1 MRPPV
6 LDASQRAV
14 VEHTDGALLVLAG
27 PGTGKT
33 TTLVEAVAARVEAGA
48 DPERLLVLTFS
59 RKAAVELRDRMA
71 ARLGGRRPPQA
82 TTFHSYCYA
91 LVRAHQDADLFAEP
105 LRLLSGPEQD
115 LAVRELLAGQIDLAK
130 LGLGH
135 VRWPDELRACLT
147 TRGFADE
154 VRAVIA
160 RSREL
165 GLGPEALGA
174 FARRVGRPDWGA
186 AAGFLAEYLDV
197 MDLQGVLDYTELVHR
212 AVLLTESAPPG
223 TLPGYDAVFV
233 DEYQDTDPAQVR
245 LLRGLTAGTAAT
257 VVAFGDPDQ
266 SIYAFRGA
274 DVNGILDFPATFG
287 AAVRVL
293 DTSRRSGAALLA
305 ATRLLTQRMP
315 LPRLPADRVRAH
327 RALAPV
333 RDGGRV
339 EVHTYPTPSTETDN
353 IADLLRRAHLEDGVP
368 WHDMAVLT
376 RSAAPLPALRR
387 ALTSAGVP
395 VETDAADT
403 PLRHEPAVAPLLLAL
418 RAAATAAGEG
428 ASGAAPGAGEDPAGP
443 LPAAGEGPGAE
454 RAAHGG
460 AAPAG
465 GGVHGDAGQGPGAE
479 RAAHGGAAP
488 AGGGVHGDAGGPAA
502 GEGPGAERAAHGGAA
517 PAGGGVHGDAG
528 VTSPAG
534 GGAGAGHG
542 GVFDAPTSQDEGPR
556 PGLSQALAD
565 AAPGAGQGPEAPALG
580 GAAPAHGGVE
590 GDVGVASPAGA
601 GTVVAGDGGGEGEAG
616 VGAPADGEAGLGQGL
631 GTVPAGDGR
640 VPDASSAA
648 DAGRGPGVPAGGKGV
663 SQGLAGAV
671 PGVGQGPEASALGGA
686 APAGG
691 EAGAGDRPGTA
702 APEDRG
708 GEGDAD
714 VAAPADGEMRPGQRP
729 GTVPDGDGGV
739 ADAPSAAD
747 AGRRPGVPAG
757 DAPQAG
763 HGPEAPA
770 AGVPGTGTDPAAPG
784 TGTDPAVPAA
794 DPDPSAPRTAADS
807 TPWLDTETAV
817 ALLASPLGGMDPAD
831 LRRLGRA
838 LRDEERAG
846 GNRVPAPSD
855 VLLAR
860 AVAEPERL
868 VAHDQ
873 TYARGARRL
882 GELLRA
888 ARNKLAAGGTAEEA
902 LWLLWNGTPWPGRLE
917 RASLRGG
924 PAGRNADRDLDAVCA
939 LFETAARAED
949 RVGGRGALNFLEEL
963 DAQDIA
969 ADTLT
974 RRHTRPDAVRLMTAH
989 RSKGLEWGLV
999 VVAGVQEGLWPDLR
1013 RRGSLLEADR
1023 IGRDG
1028 LAEPLTPGALLAEE
1042 RRLFYVAAT
1051 RARDRLVV
1059 TAVKAPA
1066 EDGDQPSRFLTEL
1079 GVEPKEV
1086 TGRPRRPLAVAA
1098 LVAELRA
1105 TTVDPAASP
1114 ELRAAAAERLA
1125 TLAAL
1130 TDEDGNPLV
1139 PAAHPDRW
1147 WGLAEPTRSEVPLR
1161 DRDRPVALSGS
1172 ALDQLAHTCALQWF
1186 LGREVKADAPA
1197 TAAQGFGNVVHVL
1210 ADEVASGRTP
1220 ADLDVLMARLDSV
1233 WDALA
1238 FDAPWKSAQE
1248 KQNARIALERFLRW
1262 HVMDRG
1268 AGRTPAAT
1276 EHEFDV
1282 TLGAGPYQVRI
1293 RGSMDRVE
1301 ADEQGR
1307 AYVVDFKTGKSAPT
1321 RDEVAHHPQLAVYQ
1335 LAVREGAVDEVFGGR
1350 TPEPGGAELV
1360 HLRQA
1365 APKKEGGDALPK
1377 VQAQEPPDGEWIGD
1391 LLATAAGRVLD
1402 ERFTPTAGQH
1412 CTTCSFRASCSARP
1426 EGRQVVE

>member
-1 MRPPV
+1 MTSSSALRPTRGPGAYRLVRAVPAPARPPL
-6 LDASQRAV
+6 LDATQRAV
-14 VEHTDGALLVLAG
+14 VEHREGPLLVLAG

-33 TTLVEAVAARVEAGA
+33 TTLVEAVAARMEQGT
-48 DPERLLVLTFS
+48 DPERILVLTFS

-91 LVRAHQDADLFAEP
+91 LIRAHQDADLFAEP

-115 LAVRELLAGQIDLAK
+115 LAVRELLAGQIGLEKA
-130 LGLGH
+130 GLGK
-135 VRWPDELRACLT
+135 VGWPDELRACLT

-165 GLGPEALGA
+165 GLGPDALDA
-174 FARRVGRPDWGA
+174 FARRVGRPDWRA

-197 MDLQGVLDYTELVHR
+197 LDLQGVLDYTELVHR
-212 AVLLTESAPPG
+212 AVLLTESAAPG
-223 TLPGYDAVFV
+223 TLPAYDAVFV

-245 LLRGLTAGTAAT
+245 LLRGLTAGHTGA

-274 DVNGILDFPATFG
+274 DVNGILDFPAVFG
-287 AAVRVL
+287 GPVRVL
-293 DTSRRSGAALLA
+293 GTSRRSGARLLA
-305 ATRLLTQRMP
+305 ATRLLAQRMP
-315 LPRLPADRVRAH
+315 LPRLPAAQARAH
-327 RALAPV
+327 RALEPV
-333 RDGGRV
+333 RDGGRA
-339 EVHTYPTPSTETDN
+339 EVFTYPTPSTETEN

-368 WHDMAVLT
+368 WQDMAVLT
-376 RSAAPLPALRR
+376 RASAHLPALRR

-395 VETDAADT
+395 VETDATDV
-403 PLRHEPAVAPLLLAL
+403 PLRHEPAVSPLLLAL
-418 RAAATAAGEG
+418 RAAA
-428 ASGAAPGAGEDPAGP
+428 
-443 LPAAGEGPGAE
+443 
-454 RAAHGG
+454 R
-460 AAPAG
+460 
-465 GGVHGDAGQGPGAE
+465 
-479 RAAHGGAAP
+479 
-488 AGGGVHGDAGGPAA
+488 
-502 GEGPGAERAAHGGAA
+502 
-517 PAGGGVHGDAG
+517 
-528 VTSPAG
+528 
-534 GGAGAGHG
+534 
-542 GVFDAPTSQDEGPR
+542 
-556 PGLSQALAD
+556 
-565 AAPGAGQGPEAPALG
+565 
-580 GAAPAHGGVE
+580 
-590 GDVGVASPAGA
+590 GA
-601 GTVVAGDGGGEGEAG
+601 GTDGDEARGETGTEPGAKLAPEPEFEPGEARETG
-616 VGAPADGEAGLGQGL
+616 PEPAPEEPAPEEREQEPEADPEPSEA
-631 GTVPAGDGR
+631 AE
-640 VPDASSAA
+640 A
-648 DAGRGPGVPAGGKGV
+648 
-663 SQGLAGAV
+663 AGAV
-671 PGVGQGPEASALGGA
+671 ED
-686 APAGG
+686 APA
-691 EAGAGDRPGTA
+691 P
-702 APEDRG
+702 
-708 GEGDAD
+708 
-714 VAAPADGEMRPGQRP
+714 APARLG
-729 GTVPDGDGGV
+729 
-739 ADAPSAAD
+739 
-747 AGRRPGVPAG
+747 
-757 DAPQAG
+757 
-763 HGPEAPA
+763 
-770 AGVPGTGTDPAAPG
+770 
-784 TGTDPAVPAA
+784 
-794 DPDPSAPRTAADS
+794 
-807 TPWLDTETAV
+807 WLDVETAV
-817 ALLASPLGGMDPAD
+817 ALLASPLAGMDPAD

-846 GNRVPAPSD
+846 GTNVPAPSD

-860 AVAEPERL
+860 ALAEPERL

-873 TYARGARRL
+873 RYARGARVL
-882 GELLRA
+882 GELLRD
-888 ARNKLAAGGTAEEA
+888 ARVRLAAGGTAEEA
-902 LWLLWNGTPWPGRLE
+902 LWLLWNGTNWPTRLE

-924 PAGRNADRDLDAVCA
+924 PGGRNADRDLDAVCA

-974 RRHTRPDAVRLMTAH
+974 RRYTRPDAVRLMTAH
-989 RSKGLEWGLV
+989 RAKGLEWSLV
-999 VVAGVQEGLWPDLR
+999 VVAGLQEGRWPDLR

-1079 GVEPKEV
+1079 GAPPKEI

-1114 ELRAAAAERLA
+1114 GLRAAAAERLA
-1125 TLAAL
+1125 RLAAL
-1130 TDEDGNPLV
+1130 ADEDGNPLV

-1147 WGLAEPTRSEVPLR
+1147 WGLAEPTRSAVPLR
-1161 DRDRPVALSGS
+1161 DRDHPLALSGS
-1172 ALDQLAHTCALQWF
+1172 ALDQLANTCALQWF

-1220 ADLDVLMARLDSV
+1220 ADLDVLVARLDSV

-1248 KQNARIALERFLRW
+1248 KENARAALERFLHW
-1262 HVMDRG
+1262 HVMDR

-1282 TLGAGPYQVRI
+1282 TLAAGAYQVRI

-1321 RDEVAHHPQLAVYQ
+1321 KDEVAHHPQLAVYQ

-1377 VQAQEPPDGEWIGD
+1377 VQSQEPLEGTEGTWIGD

-1402 ERFTPTAGQH
+1402 ERFTPSAGQQ
-1412 CTTCSFRASCSARP
+1412 CTTCAFRASCSARP
-1426 EGRQVVE
+1426 EGRHIVE